1 MAQIIPTFDR
11 KKDQLWEIIEWL
23 YIHEFDFENATEWRI
38 AFLNFLKE
46 VLE

>member
-1 MAQIIPTFDR
+1 MGLITPKFDR
-11 KKDQLWEIIEWL
+11 KKEQLDQIIEWL